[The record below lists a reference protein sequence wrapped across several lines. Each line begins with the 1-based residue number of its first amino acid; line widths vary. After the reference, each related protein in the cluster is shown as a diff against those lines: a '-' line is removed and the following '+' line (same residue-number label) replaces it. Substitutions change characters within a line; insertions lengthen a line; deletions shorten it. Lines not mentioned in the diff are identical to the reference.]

1 MTTGRINQIA
11 FVEKN
16 NHESEDSGFE
26 GRRLRGGEPT
36 VSSLP
41 PNRRLF
47 PVCVCSATKFSF
59 RPFRG
64 SDSPPR
70 FRGSVSGR

>member
-26 GRRLRGGEPT
+26 GWFESET
-36 VSSLP
+36 VSRVSSSSPPPSPSSLP
-41 PNRRLF
+41 C
-47 PVCVCSATKFSF
+47 VCVFCDKVFVSAVSRVRFA
-59 RPFRG
+59 
-64 SDSPPR
+64 SPLSR
-70 FRGSVSGR
+70 VG